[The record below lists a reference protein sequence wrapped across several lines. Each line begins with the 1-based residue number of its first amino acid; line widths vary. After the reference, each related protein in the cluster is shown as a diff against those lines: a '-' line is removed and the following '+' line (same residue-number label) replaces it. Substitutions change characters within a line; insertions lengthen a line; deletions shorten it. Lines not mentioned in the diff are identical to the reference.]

1 MNIDN
6 LRLQTLTED
15 QYNLLLIIRK
25 EYELGMLALN
35 SLGPNTF
42 TFYGGHAVKQDDPA
56 YKMVHRLAKKLAKL
70 GWGVVSGGGPG
81 MMSAALD
88 GAKEGDGQ
96 AIAFCIEIEDEKTTH
111 KYPDVSLTF
120 SQFSV
125 RKYMLR
131 QSDAFAFAPGG
142 FGTLDELMEILT
154 LIKTNKFPKKPV
166 FLLDSSFWKGYLTW
180 FEEILSNER
189 KVISEDFMNM
199 FILVDD
205 EDEVIKHL
213 YNKN

>member
-6 LRLQTLTED
+6 LQLQTLTED
-15 QYNLLLIIRK
+15 QYNHISIINK
-25 EYELGMLALN
+25 EYNTGMLALN

-42 TFYGGHAVKQDDPA
+42 TFYGGHMVEETDPA
-56 YKMVHRLAKKLAKL
+56 YQTVFRLAKKLAKL
-70 GWGVVSGGGPG
+70 NWGIVSGGGPG

-88 GAKEGDGQ
+88 GAKEGKGQ

-166 FLLDSSFWKGYLTW
+166 FLIDSSFWKGYLDW
-180 FEEILSNER
+180 FREILQNDR
-189 KVISEDFMNM
+189 KVINEDFMNM
-199 FILVDD
+199 FFLIDNEDD
-205 EDEVIKHL
+205 VINYL
-213 YNKN
+213 YK